1 MIDYDEVRKIKE
13 TYLPG
18 MRVRLLKMD
27 DCQAPPIGC
36 EGTIIDVDYIGSVTV
51 AWDTGSSLNAV
62 IGQDE
67 IEVRRNV

>member
-1 MIDYDEVRKIKE
+1 MKDYGEVRKIKE

-36 EGTIIDVDYIGSVTV
+36 EGTIIDVDDIGSVMV
-51 AWDTGSSLNAV
+51 AVGYGFKFECGYRTG
-62 IGQDE
+62 
-67 IEVRRNV
+67 

>member
-1 MIDYDEVRKIKE
+1 MKDYDEVRKIKE

-36 EGTIIDVDYIGSVTV
+36 EGTVMDVDDIGSVMV
-51 AWDTGSSLNAV
+51 AWDTGSSLNVV
-62 IGQDE
+62 IGEDE
-67 IEVRRNV
+67 IEV